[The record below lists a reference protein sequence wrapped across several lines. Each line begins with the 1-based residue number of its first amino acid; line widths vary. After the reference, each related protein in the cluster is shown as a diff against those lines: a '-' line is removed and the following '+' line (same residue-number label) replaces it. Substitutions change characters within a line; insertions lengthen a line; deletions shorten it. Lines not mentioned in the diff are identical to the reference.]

1 MNFTFFVVGLCTD
14 SVVLLAGGQI
24 LRQDAP
30 RNTLRLDLL
39 GRAYGRAIAV
49 ERAREKGVY
58 PLPQITR

>member
-1 MNFTFFVVGLCTD
+1 LNFTFFVVGLCTD

-39 GRAYGRAIAV
+39 GRA
-49 ERAREKGVY
+49 
-58 PLPQITR
+58 